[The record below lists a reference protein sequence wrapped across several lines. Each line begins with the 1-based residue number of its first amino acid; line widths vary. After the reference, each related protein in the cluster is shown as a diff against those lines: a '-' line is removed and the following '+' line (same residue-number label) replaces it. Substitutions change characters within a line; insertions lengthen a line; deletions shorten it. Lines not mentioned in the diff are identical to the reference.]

1 MIHSNNYG
9 IFILQIRI
17 LKMSSD
23 GWDIMR
29 QVWLDWLEE
38 NKVEIEDE

>member
-1 MIHSNNYG
+1 
-9 IFILQIRI
+9 
-17 LKMSSD
+17 MSSD

-38 NKVEIEDE
+38 NKVEIEDEYS

>member
-1 MIHSNNYG
+1 
-9 IFILQIRI
+9 
-17 LKMSSD
+17 MSSD

>member
-1 MIHSNNYG
+1 MIYLNTMQRNG
-9 IFILQIRI
+9 GGQ
-17 LKMSSD
+17 MSSD